1 MRTSFSYI
9 IQVSLMWTALAAVAV
24 FMIASI
30 VLFINDGKK
39 AKLER
44 RKRKEGITI
53 IFIISMAALLTLFM
67 GAIVIMLIS
76 MAAIRG
82 M

>member
-1 MRTSFSYI
+1 
-9 IQVSLMWTALAAVAV
+9 MWTALAAVAV

-44 RKRKEGITI
+44 RKRKEGINI
-53 IFIISMAALLTLFM
+53 IFIISMAALLTLFT

>member
-1 MRTSFSYI
+1 
-9 IQVSLMWTALAAVAV
+9 MWTALAAVAV

-53 IFIISMAALLTLFM
+53 IFIISMAALLTLFT